1 LSDGVLSPGETF
13 YTTDFYNL
21 YDTCGENFEVGI
33 PVGSI
38 AACVACLALNLELGG
53 VPCLVAEA
61 FLSAFG
67 VSISGSQSIVTVDD
81 LINNTG
87 LANEAVYIAT
97 SNYPYSS
104 GSCIYK
110 VPIGL
115 YVELRP
121 VS

>member
-1 LSDGVLSPGETF
+1 EM
-13 YTTDFYNL
+13 
-21 YDTCGENFEVGI
+21 
-33 PVGSI
+33 
-38 AACVACLALNLELGG
+38 
-53 VPCLVAEA
+53 PCLVAEA

-67 VSISGSQSIVTVDD
+67 VSISGSQSIVIVDD
-81 LINNTG
+81 FINNTG

-97 SNYPYSS
+97 SNYLYSS

-110 VPIGL
+110 VPIGF